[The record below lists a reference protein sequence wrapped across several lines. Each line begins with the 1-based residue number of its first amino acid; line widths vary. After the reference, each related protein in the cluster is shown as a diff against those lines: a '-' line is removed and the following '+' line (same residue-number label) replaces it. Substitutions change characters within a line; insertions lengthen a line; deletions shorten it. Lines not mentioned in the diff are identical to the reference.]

1 LLILVLYHLLHS
13 NSGARTFFR
22 EFTSEKGLR
31 FVLRP
36 PRWGDVDDLL
46 ELHNGLIEEE
56 AMIGG
61 DSKRTRD
68 QQVDSHA

>member
-1 LLILVLYHLLHS
+1 
-13 NSGARTFFR
+13 
-22 EFTSEKGLR
+22 
-31 FVLRP
+31 
-36 PRWGDVDDLL
+36 LL